1 MLPKNIPLCSLLVN
15 YVELFSD
22 INDGSGLA
30 LGATP
35 PLTRRLKVQILSQ
48 TISSS
53 KRSRNRK
60 CKEFNLH
67 YSMK

>member
-30 LGATP
+30 
-35 PLTRRLKVQILSQ
+35 
-48 TISSS
+48 
-53 KRSRNRK
+53 
-60 CKEFNLH
+60 
-67 YSMK
+67 